1 MKSLTQHITE
11 KLVLNNNTKVK
22 GADSFL
28 DRIEWAKNILDS
40 FSKQYNFDLLNVD
53 FSKDKEVFNN
63 LATIYGNKDNEK
75 LMEYFLHLLMTFE
88 YMEEEKGVGWWG
100 NPENADFYKNM
111 SAQDNPWNFIRVFS
125 GGRMPDMYPCDHAGK
140 YECAMLESLY
150 PGSIKLERLDYSRD
164 WFAEDAKEMDV
175 NTGAELVERAVNS
188 IINAIKTGEKCY

>member
-1 MKSLTQHITE
+1 MKNLTQYITE

-63 LATIYGNKDNEK
+63 LATIYGNNNNEK

-88 YMEEEKGVGWWG
+88 YMEE
-100 NPENADFYKNM
+100 D
-111 SAQDNPWNFIRVFS
+111 
-125 GGRMPDMYPCDHAGK
+125 
-140 YECAMLESLY
+140 
-150 PGSIKLERLDYSRD
+150 
-164 WFAEDAKEMDV
+164 EDAPLEKLTEEILFD
-175 NTGAELVERAVNS
+175 T
-188 IINAIKTGEKCY
+188 IKDKYNLTEFEENYKMQHSKR